1 MKICVMHFGVGIRN
15 GTEIDMNLFAQQ
27 GWQCPGCQK
36 IYSPTTP
43 MCYYCPPQV
52 TTSTGTGKAMNTK
65 MREAIITSMCRT
77 WRHDY
82 GLVKEDDPG
91 GYSFPVSGMTEM
103 ERKTLWEQ
111 MAQIF
116 DNDITPHMEFKK

>member
-1 MKICVMHFGVGIRN
+1 MI
-15 GTEIDMNLFAQQ
+15 QQ

-43 MCYYCPPQV
+43 MCYYCPPKV

-82 GLVKEDDPG
+82 SLDKNQEAYPF
-91 GYSFPVSGMTEM
+91 SAGMSEM